1 MSLSLNTQHT
11 LDFIQCINISF
22 ICSDDSHAA
31 YCFGDRICS
40 SNRHNIQGVR
50 FGAADRDAF
59 GTLDREY
66 QRKLHSCMAQHSE
79 RADAR

>member
-1 MSLSLNTQHT
+1 
-11 LDFIQCINISF
+11 
-22 ICSDDSHAA
+22 
-31 YCFGDRICS
+31 
-40 SNRHNIQGVR
+40 VR